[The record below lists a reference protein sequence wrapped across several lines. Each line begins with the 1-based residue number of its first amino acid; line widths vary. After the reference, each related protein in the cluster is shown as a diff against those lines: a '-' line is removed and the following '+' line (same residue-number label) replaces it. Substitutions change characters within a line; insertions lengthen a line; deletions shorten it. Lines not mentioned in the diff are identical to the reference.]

1 MDSSRICS
9 PPGYLEDG
17 VQTRIQ
23 DDSEISQ
30 VGYFVDNTVK
40 TRAIWEI
47 NKGVNVDDRIGVND
61 YIEQEDR
68 RVPLRN
74 MLYVAD
80 GPSDIP
86 VFSILNKN
94 GGRTLGVYNP
104 DQDSHFREVK
114 ALRDQR
120 RVQHFAEANYEPR
133 SSAHR
138 WIMTTLEEMANE
150 IVVAHQRALDDRV
163 SRGARH
169 IN

>member
-1 MDSSRICS
+1 M
-9 PPGYLEDG
+9 
-17 VQTRIQ
+17 
-23 DDSEISQ
+23 
-30 VGYFVDNTVK
+30 
-40 TRAIWEI
+40 
-47 NKGVNVDDRIGVND
+47 
-61 YIEQEDR
+61 
-68 RVPLRN
+68 PLRN

-138 WIMTTLEEMANE
+138 WIMTTLEEMAND
-150 IVVAHQRALDDRV
+150 IVLAHQRAIDDRV
-163 SRGARH
+163 SRGAKH